1 VLISARENISNI
13 ICDLVNLKKK
23 ILFFLLILLSF
34 ILQACVSFQPTP
46 QFFQN
51 RIDSLLYTDF
61 FKTTQAGISVY
72 DLTEKKSL
80 FKYNEKLLL
89 RPASNQKILT
99 TAAGYLFLGEDY
111 KFKTS
116 VYHTGEV
123 KDSICNGDIYIVGG
137 FDPDF
142 SSRDLDSLVSEIKHY
157 GIKEIR
163 GNLYSDVSA
172 MDSLF
177 WGNGWMWDDDPEP
190 YAAYLTPMNINKN
203 SIHVVYEPGKIGK
216 KAIIEI
222 IPKTNFLQLNNS
234 SLTIDTGKTAIK
246 ITRDWINRNN
256 TILVN
261 GNITR
266 TSKRDT
272 ISLSVFNPTFYFLNL
287 MKESIEQNGISFK
300 GKVDTLT
307 LSIQANKIFSYER
320 NLEPV
325 ISNTNKISDN
335 LSAEMILRALALNS
349 SNKPATAAKGIRF
362 IDSLITLAGLN
373 PKNYRLVDGS
383 GLSNYNLLSAELL
396 TEILK
401 YYYFKKP
408 DLFSKLL
415 SSFPI
420 SGVDGTLSNRM
431 KESKVF
437 KRVHGKTGSLSG
449 VSNLSGYLESKNGHM
464 IAFSIL
470 IQNFVGTSAHA
481 RSIQDKLCEIIFE
494 MN

>member
-1 VLISARENISNI
+1 M
-13 ICDLVNLKKK
+13 NLQKK
-23 ILFFLLILLSF
+23 ILLFLLILLLF
-34 ILQACVSFQPTP
+34 ILQACASFQPTP
-46 QFFQN
+46 QPFQN
-51 RIDSLLYTDF
+51 RIDSLFYSDF
-61 FKTTQAGISVY
+61 FKSSQAGISVY
-72 DLTEKKSL
+72 DLTANKPL
-80 FKYNEKLLL
+80 FQHNEKLLL

-137 FDPDF
+137 LDPDF
-142 SSRDLDSLVSEIKHY
+142 SSHDLDSLVSKIKHY

-163 GNLYSDVSA
+163 GNLYGDVSA

-177 WGNGWMWDDDPEP
+177 WGEGWMWDDDPEP
-190 YAAYLTPMNINKN
+190 YAAYLTSLNINKN
-203 SIHVVYEPGKIGK
+203 SVQIVYEPGEIGK
-216 KAIIEI
+216 EAVIEL
-222 IPKTNFLQLNNS
+222 IPKTNFFQIKNS
-234 SLTIDTGKTAIK
+234 SLTIDTGKTTIR

-256 TILVN
+256 TIPVK

-272 ISLSVFNPTFYFLNL
+272 ISLNVFNPTFYFLNL
-287 MKESIEQNGISFK
+287 MKESIEQNGISFN

-307 LSIQANKIFSYER
+307 LPIQAKKIFSFER
-320 NLEPV
+320 NIESV
-325 ISNTNKISDN
+325 ITNTNKASDN
-335 LSAEMILRALALNS
+335 LSAEMILRTLALNS
-349 SNKPATAAKGIRF
+349 SNKPATAAKGIRL

-383 GLSNYNLLSAELL
+383 GLSNYNLISAELL
-396 TEILK
+396 SEILK
-401 YYYFKKP
+401 YYYFKKT
-408 DLFSKLL
+408 DLFPKLL

-420 SGVDGTLSNRM
+420 SGVDGTLRNRM
-431 KESKVF
+431 KESRVF
-437 KRVHGKTGSLSG
+437 KRVHGKTGTLSG
-449 VSNLSGYLESKNGHM
+449 VSNLSGYLESRNGHI

-470 IQNFVGTSAHA
+470 IQNFVGTSVQA
-481 RSIQDKLCEIIFE
+481 RSVQEKLCEIIFE

>member
-1 VLISARENISNI
+1 MRENISKI
-13 ICDLVNLKKK
+13 ICELVNLQKK
-23 ILFFLLILLSF
+23 ILLFLLILFLF
-34 ILQACVSFQPTP
+34 ILQSCASFQSTT
-46 QFFQN
+46 QTFQN
-51 RIDSLLYTDF
+51 RIDSLLYSDF
-61 FKTTQAGISVY
+61 FKSSQAGISVY
-72 DLTEKKSL
+72 DLTANKPLLEH
-80 FKYNEKLLL
+80 NEKLLL

-116 VYHTGEV
+116 VYQTGEV

-137 FDPDF
+137 LDPDF
-142 SSRDLDSLVSEIKHY
+142 SSHDLDSLVSEIKHY

-163 GNLYSDVSA
+163 GNLYGDVSA

-190 YAAYLTPMNINKN
+190 FAAYLTPLNINKN
-203 SIHVVYEPGKIGK
+203 SIQIVYEPGEIGK
-216 KAIIEI
+216 EAIIEL
-222 IPKTNFLQLNNS
+222 IPKTKFFQIKNS
-234 SLTIDTGKTAIK
+234 SLTIDTGKTTIR

-256 TILVN
+256 IILVN

-272 ISLSVFNPTFYFLNL
+272 ISLSVFNPTFYCLNL

-300 GKVDTLT
+300 GKVDTLKLPSDT
-307 LSIQANKIFSYER
+307 KKIFSFER
-320 NLEPV
+320 NIEPV
-325 ISNTNKISDN
+325 ITNTNKISDN
-335 LSAEMILRALALNS
+335 LSAEMILRTLALYS
-349 SNKPATAAKGIRF
+349 SNKTPTAAKGIRL

-396 TEILK
+396 TEMLK
-401 YYYFKKP
+401 YYYFKKT
-408 DLFSKLL
+408 DLFPIFL

-420 SGVDGTLSNRM
+420 SGIDGTLRNRM
-431 KESKVF
+431 KESIVF

-470 IQNFVGTSAHA
+470 IQNFVGTSVQA

>member
-1 VLISARENISNI
+1 M
-13 ICDLVNLKKK
+13 NLQKK
-23 ILFFLLILLSF
+23 ILLFLLILLLF
-34 ILQACVSFQPTP
+34 ILQSCVSFQPTP
-46 QFFQN
+46 QPFQN
-51 RIDSLLYTDF
+51 RIDSLIYSDF
-61 FKTTQAGISVY
+61 FKSSQAGISVY
-72 DLTEKKSL
+72 DLTANKPL
-80 FKYNEKLLL
+80 FQHNEKLLL

-123 KDSICNGDIYIVGG
+123 KDSICNGDIHIVGG
-137 FDPDF
+137 LDPDF
-142 SSRDLDSLVSEIKHY
+142 SSNDLDSLVSEIKHY

-163 GNLYSDVSA
+163 GNLYGDVSA

-177 WGNGWMWDDDPEP
+177 WGEGWMWDDDPEP
-190 YAAYLTPMNINKN
+190 FAAYLTPLNINKN
-203 SIHVVYEPGKIGK
+203 SVQIVYEPGEIGK
-216 KAIIEI
+216 EAIIEL
-222 IPKTNFLQLNNS
+222 IPKTNFFQINNS
-234 SLTIDTGKTAIK
+234 SLTIDTGKTTIR

-256 TILVN
+256 TIPVK

-272 ISLSVFNPTFYFLNL
+272 ISLNVFNPTFYFLSL

-307 LSIQANKIFSYER
+307 LPGSAKKIFTYER
-320 NLEPV
+320 NIEPV
-325 ISNTNKISDN
+325 ITNTNKISDN
-335 LSAEMILRALALNS
+335 LSSEMILRTLASNS
-349 SNKPATAAKGIRF
+349 SNKPATAAKGIRL
-362 IDSLITLAGLN
+362 IDSLITLTGLN

-408 DLFSKLL
+408 DLLPKFL

-420 SGVDGTLSNRM
+420 SGVDGTLRNRM
-431 KESKVF
+431 KESRVF

-449 VSNLSGYLESKNGHM
+449 VSNLSGYLESRNGHM

-470 IQNFVGTSAHA
+470 IQNFVGTSVQA
-481 RSIQDKLCEIIFE
+481 RSVQEKLCEIIFE
-494 MN
+494 MNYEYIQ

>member
-1 VLISARENISNI
+1 MRENISNI
-13 ICDLVNLKKK
+13 ICDLVNLQKK
-23 ILFFLLILLSF
+23 ILLFLLILLLF
-34 ILQACVSFQPTP
+34 ILQSCASFQSTP
-46 QFFQN
+46 QTFQN
-51 RIDSLLYTDF
+51 RIDSLLYSDF
-61 FKTTQAGISVY
+61 FKSSQAGISVY
-72 DLTEKKSL
+72 DLTVNKPL
-80 FKYNEKLLL
+80 FKHNVKLLL

-111 KFKTS
+111 KFQTS

-123 KDSICNGDIYIVGG
+123 EDSICYGDIYIVGG
-137 FDPDF
+137 LDPDF
-142 SSRDLDSLVSEIKHY
+142 SSRDLDSLVSEIKHS

-163 GNLYSDVSA
+163 GNIYGDVSA

-177 WGNGWMWDDDPEP
+177 WGEGWMWDDDPEP
-190 YAAYLTPMNINKN
+190 FAAYLTPLNINKN
-203 SIHVVYEPGKIGK
+203 SVQIVYEPCEIGK
-216 KAIIEI
+216 EVIIEL
-222 IPKTNFLQLNNS
+222 IPKTNFFQINNS
-234 SLTIDTGKTAIK
+234 SLTIDTGKITIR

-266 TSKRDT
+266 TSKQDT
-272 ISLSVFNPTFYFLNL
+272 ISLNVFNPTFYFLNL

-300 GKVDTLT
+300 GRVDTLT
-307 LSIQANKIFSYER
+307 LPSDTKKIFSFER
-320 NLEPV
+320 NIEPV
-325 ISNTNKISDN
+325 ITNTNKISDN
-335 LSAEMILRALALNS
+335 LSAEMILRMLALNS
-349 SNKPATAAKGIRF
+349 SNKPSTAAKGIRL

-408 DLFSKLL
+408 DLFPKFL

-420 SGVDGTLSNRM
+420 SGVDGTLRNRM
-431 KESKVF
+431 KESRVF
-437 KRVHGKTGSLSG
+437 KRVHGKTGVLRG
-449 VSNLSGYLESKNGHM
+449 VSNLSGYLESKNGHI

-470 IQNFVGTSAHA
+470 IQNFVGTSVQAH
-481 RSIQDKLCEIIFE
+481 SVQEKLCEIIFD

>member
-1 VLISARENISNI
+1 M
-13 ICDLVNLKKK
+13 CMQKK
-23 ILFFLLILLSF
+23 ILPFLFILLTF
-34 ILQACVSFQPTP
+34 IFQSCASFQSTVSSS
-46 QFFQN
+46 QN
-51 RIDSLLYTDF
+51 KIDSLLNTNF
-61 FKTTQAGISVY
+61 FKTSQAGILFY
-72 DLTEKKSL
+72 DLTENKLL
-80 FKYNEKLLL
+80 FKHNEKLLL

-99 TAAGYLFLGEDY
+99 TAAAYLFLGKDY

-116 VYHTGEV
+116 VYHTGEI
-123 KDSICNGDIYIVGG
+123 KDSICYGDIYIVGG
-137 FDPDF
+137 LDPDF
-142 SSRDLDSLVSEIKHY
+142 SSNNLDSLVYVIKNN

-163 GNLYSDVSA
+163 GNLYGDVSA

-177 WGNGWMWDDDPEP
+177 WGDGWMWDDDPEP
-190 YAAYLTPMNINKN
+190 YAPYLTPLNINKN
-203 SIHVVYEPGKIGK
+203 SVQIVYAPGEIGK
-216 KAIIEI
+216 EAIIEI
-222 IPKTNFLQLNNS
+222 IPKTNFIQLNNS

-256 TILVN
+256 TILVC
-261 GNITR
+261 GNITKK
-266 TSKRDT
+266 SNRDT
-272 ISLSVFNPTFYFLNL
+272 TSVNVFNPTFYFLNL

-307 LSIQANKIFSYER
+307 LPQQAKKIFSFER
-320 NLEPV
+320 SIEPV
-325 ISNTNKISDN
+325 ITSTNKITDN
-335 LSAEMILRALALNS
+335 LSAEMILRTLALNS
-349 SNKPATAAKGIRF
+349 SNKPATATKGIRL
-362 IDSLITLAGLN
+362 IDSLITLSGLN

-437 KRVHGKTGSLSG
+437 KHVHGKTGTLSG

-470 IQNFVGTSAHA
+470 IQNFVGSSAQA
-481 RSIQDKLCEIIFE
+481 RTVQDKLCEIIFE